1 MDYILRVSNLEKSFN
16 QHRILHHISF
26 KCQRGK
32 IVGLIGANGAGKTT
46 IMKAILGLIKYKGE
60 IKIEN
65 KIVAFNQSAGG
76 KTVGALIEYPGLY
89 PFLTGKANLKIFS
102 LNRNNQELD
111 SIISEFK
118 MEEFINKK
126 VKAYSLGM
134 KQKLGIALAL
144 INKPKLVILDEPMN
158 GLDPQATHDLRNSIL
173 RRAKKGTTFLISSHV
188 LSEIQKLVDDL
199 IVINQGHILKSE
211 PMSKLLFENSK
222 GIILKTSNDL
232 IAKEKLKEMGYELEN
247 SQQIKVIINKN
258 KSIEPAI
265 KHLAQENIFV
275 KDMIHQEDLEN
286 TLLSLIKKDAGEI
299 KK

>member
-1 MDYILRVSNLEKSFN
+1 MDYILRVSNLEKRFN

-118 MEEFINKK
+118 MEEFINNK

>member
-102 LNRNNQELD
+102 LNRNSQELD

-118 MEEFINKK
+118 MEEFINNK

-265 KHLAQENIFV
+265 EHLAQENIFV